1 MNLRKMIF
9 WKTPTA
15 SDNMAELPAEAAALI
30 EVADL
35 AATRSPQQSQSDSVS
50 NVVQLSPRN
59 PVDAPAG
66 LEETQSVSPVP
77 PSAPQPRGLMDAP
90 ELKAFFADNHFG
102 LGYHNGANYKT
113 QDALEMGK
121 RALVSKFQNT
131 LAELVEQMQARADR
145 LRNTQM
151 QTNGLCDT
159 TTAQLQLAC
168 TRMERDMSVL
178 RDQMDKAAERRG
190 WILEALNRYQI
201 GFDKGLRVAI
211 DFELLAD

>member
-15 SDNMAELPAEAAALI
+15 SDNTAELPAEAAGLV

-35 AATRSPQQSQSDSVS
+35 AASRAPQPQQDAVS
-50 NVVQLSPRN
+50 NVIKLSPRN
-59 PVDAPAG
+59 PVDLPAG
-66 LEETQSVSPVP
+66 LEDSQSVSPAP
-77 PSAPQPRGLMDAP
+77 LSAPQPRGLMDAL
-90 ELKAFFADNHFG
+90 ELKAFFANNHFG

-121 RALVSKFQNT
+121 LALVSKFQNA

-145 LRNTQM
+145 LRNTQL
-151 QTNGLCDT
+151 QTVGLCDT

-168 TRMERDMSVL
+168 TRLERDMSVL
-178 RDQMDKAAERRG
+178 RDQMDKAAERKG